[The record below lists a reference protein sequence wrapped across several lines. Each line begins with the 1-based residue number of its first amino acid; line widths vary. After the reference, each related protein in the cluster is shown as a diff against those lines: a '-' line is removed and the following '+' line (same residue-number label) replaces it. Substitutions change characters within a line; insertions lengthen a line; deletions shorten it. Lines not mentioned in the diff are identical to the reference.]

1 MNVSITHGWT
11 DQLTGFPQVK
21 TPRATIS
28 GNTAPRIEQ
37 KPPNGAA
44 LPATPGHHRPQ
55 GTHLVA
61 EAREDLDGGSYRVTR
76 TFEREDGRT
85 FTKLEEF
92 AFTERGTRKTVTQ
105 QNPSGSITHY
115 EEILDRQ
122 DSGNFRR
129 TQRFQDANGDVS
141 TQITADYK
149 VTDAF
154 ILTHGAP
161 LSAPLAP
168 DPFQPS
174 RGTQLD
180 LHA

>member
-1 MNVSITHGWT
+1 MNINITHGWT
-11 DQLTGFPQVK
+11 EQLATFTQVK
-21 TPRATIS
+21 TPRPAIS
-28 GNTAPRIEQ
+28 GNTPLKIEGSL
-37 KPPNGAA
+37 PSSAA
-44 LPATPGHHRPQ
+44 LPVPSGISRSQ
-55 GTHLVA
+55 GTYLVA
-61 EAREDLDGGSYRVTR
+61 ETREDLDGSGYRLTR
-76 TFEREDGRT
+76 TFERQDGRT

-92 AFTERGTRKTVTQ
+92 TLTTRGARKTVTQ

-149 VTDAF
+149 VSDPF
-154 ILTHGAP
+154 MLTGSISTLVA
-161 LSAPLAP
+161 A
-168 DPFQPS
+168 PFQPS

-180 LHA
+180 LSA